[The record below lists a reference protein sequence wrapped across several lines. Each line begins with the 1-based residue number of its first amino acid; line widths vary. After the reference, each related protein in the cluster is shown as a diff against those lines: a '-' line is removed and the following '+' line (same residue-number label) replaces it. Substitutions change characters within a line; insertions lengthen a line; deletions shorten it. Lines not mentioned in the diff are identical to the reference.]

1 MLDDIERRARDFVR
15 SLALKSERRWTQ
27 EHQRLENL
35 IVELLLEQH
44 KASIAFVRDREWI
57 KKTEPAS

>member
-1 MLDDIERRARDFVR
+1 MLDEIERRARDFVR
-15 SLALKSERRWTQ
+15 GLALKSDKQWTR

-57 KKTEPAS
+57 KRTENA